1 MHTLAHD
8 GRTVQPQGQSHQARK
23 RPQPETPS
31 VPIWRRRASHLI
43 LALSG
48 VLPWGT
54 QAQTLA
60 PVNVEQSGAP
70 QTAST
75 ADTSAN
81 TAAIT
86 AAIATR
92 LQSLYPATRFG
103 EVTPT
108 PWPGLYEVPMG
119 ANLAYVD
126 QSGRYFLFG
135 HLYDMQQQQDLTAQ
149 RKEQLARVDFSVLP
163 LADALT
169 EVRGNGSRVL
179 AIFSDPDCPYCR
191 RLEADLKGL
200 TDVTLHTFLMPLASL
215 HPQARAKAI
224 SVWCATDRL
233 QAWKGLMLQDRTPA
247 SAECEHPVDRIV
259 ALGERLGIQGTPTL
273 IAADG
278 RMMPGAASRDQIEAW
293 LSRSSVSAH
302 RDVKSPTGQAPLPQA
317 QGAGR

>member
-8 GRTVQPQGQSHQARK
+8 GRTVQPQDHAPRAPN

-31 VPIWRRRASHLI
+31 EQIWRRRASHLI

-54 QAQTLA
+54 QAQTLD
-60 PVNVEQSGAP
+60 PVNVQQAGAA
-70 QTAST
+70 QAAST
-75 ADTSAN
+75 TDT
-81 TAAIT
+81 TAVTSSI
-86 AAIATR
+86 AAR

-103 EVTPT
+103 EITPT

-200 TDVTLHTFLMPLASL
+200 SDVTLHTFLMPLASL
-215 HPQARAKAI
+215 HPQARAKAV

-247 SAECEHPVDRIV
+247 AADCEHPVDRNV
-259 ALGERLGIQGTPTL
+259 TLGERLGIQGTPTL

-278 RMMPGAASRDQIEAW
+278 RMMPGAASREQIEAW

-317 QGAGR
+317 QEAGR